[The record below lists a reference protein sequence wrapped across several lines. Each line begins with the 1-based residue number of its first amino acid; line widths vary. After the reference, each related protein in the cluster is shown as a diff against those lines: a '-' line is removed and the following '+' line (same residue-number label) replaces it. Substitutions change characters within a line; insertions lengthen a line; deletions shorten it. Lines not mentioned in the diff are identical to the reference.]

1 MCVLYIHICEH
12 IYNVNYFCPYMY
24 MFNIHIHI
32 YVCAYV
38 YAGLFAY
45 ACMSVLYIHIP
56 IYVCVFMSMHDC
68 FHVHV

>member
-1 MCVLYIHICEH
+1 
-12 IYNVNYFCPYMY
+12 